1 MIISPLNL
9 DSVVLAARVAGVLCL
24 SRRIAYAQLSPQ
36 LTIVQTSSNFAALLE
51 MPDTAV
57 TGQHISDLMWEFV
70 GLEDTLQEILHGRLP
85 QLHLKMVNRIGEDGS
100 TCYLTFLTTPLK
112 PEKPNRGL
120 LLLIEDVTERGRLQQ
135 AIIQDRNELRLLK
148 DRLLQV
154 NEELHQLDQMKSL
167 FMAMVAHDI
176 RSPLGVI
183 SAYAELAQEQIK
195 RGNTDKLPEYFYK
208 ISGQTNRLDYLLSD
222 LLDLDAIEKGQLTL
236 RRKKTDLVA
245 LLQEVVDSLMAYF
258 HNKNFQ
264 FELVLPPSPCYL
276 WLDSQ
281 KMTRVF
287 YNLLSNAY
295 KYTPPDGRIRIH
307 MTQQEENVIIQI
319 TDNGYGMNEDQLDRL
334 FQPYFRTKEAQESII
349 SGSGLGLHIVKT
361 FVEAHGGSIQVDS
374 HLEQGS
380 TFTIFLPILTHE

>member
-9 DSVVLAARVAGVLCL
+9 DPVILAARAAGVLCL

-36 LTIVQTSSNFAALLE
+36 LTVVQTSSNFSALLE

-85 QLHLKMVNRIGEDGS
+85 KLHLKMVNRTGEDGL
-100 TCYLTFLTTPLK
+100 TCYLTFLITPLK
-112 PEKPNRGL
+112 PEKPEHGL

-154 NEELHQLDQMKSL
+154 NKELHQLDQMKSL

-195 RGNTDKLPEYFYK
+195 RGNTEKLPEYFYK

-236 RRKKTDLVA
+236 KREKTDLVI

-264 FELVLPPSPCYL
+264 FELVLLPSPCYL
-276 WLDSQ
+276 WIDRQ
-281 KMTRVF
+281 KITRVF

-307 MTQQEENVIIQI
+307 MARQEENVIIQI
-319 TDNGYGMNEDQLDRL
+319 TDNGYGMNKDQIDQL
-334 FQPYFRTKEAQESII
+334 FQPYFRTKEARESKI

-361 FVEAHGGSIQVDS
+361 FVEAHGGSIQVNS
-374 HLEQGS
+374 QLEHGS
-380 TFTIFLPILTHE
+380 TFTVSLPILAHE

>member
-9 DSVVLAARVAGVLCL
+9 DPVILAARAAGILCL
-24 SRRIAYAQLSPQ
+24 SRRIAYAQLSSQ
-36 LTIVQTSSNFAALLE
+36 LTVVQTSSNFSALLE

-70 GLEDTLQEILHGRLP
+70 GLEETLQEILEGRLP
-85 QLHLKMVNRIGEDGS
+85 HLHLKMVNRTGEDGLIY
-100 TCYLTFLTTPLK
+100 YLTLLITPLNS
-112 PEKPNRGL
+112 EKPGQGL
-120 LLLIEDVTERGRLQQ
+120 LLLIEDVTKKGRLQQ

-148 DRLLQV
+148 DRLLQI
-154 NEELHQLDQMKSL
+154 NEELQQLDQMRSL

-183 SAYAELAQEQIK
+183 RSYAELAQEQIK
-195 RGNTDKLPEYFYK
+195 RGNIEKLPEYFYK
-208 ISGQTNRLDYLLSD
+208 ISGQIHRLDYLLRD

-236 RRKKTDLVA
+236 KRKKTDLVI

-264 FELVLPPSPCYL
+264 FELVLPPPPCYL
-276 WLDSQ
+276 WIDRQ
-281 KMTRVF
+281 KIIRVF

-295 KYTPPDGRIRIH
+295 KYTPPDGRIRIQ
-307 MTQQEENVIIQI
+307 MARQEENVVVQI
-319 TDNGYGMNEDQLDRL
+319 TDNGCGMNKDQIDQL
-334 FQPYFRTKEAQESII
+334 FQPYFRTKEAQKSKI

-361 FVEAHGGSIQVDS
+361 FVEAHGGSIQVNS
-374 HLEQGS
+374 QLEHGS
-380 TFTIFLPILTHE
+380 TFTISLPILSHE